1 MHDHTDGP
9 LLLTPGPLTT
19 ARTTR
24 EAMLR
29 DWGSRDRAFLELNA
43 RVRAQ
48 VLGIAEAEDTHVC
61 VPLQG
66 SGTFA
71 VEATIATL
79 VPRAG
84 RLLVLAN
91 GAYGERMAQICEV
104 AGIAHTV
111 RRSPEL
117 EPVRAAAVAEAL
129 AADAAITHVA
139 VVYCETTTGMLNPL
153 ADVAAVVAEHKRGLI
168 VDAMSAFGA
177 LDVSARRIRYDGLA
191 ASSNKCLEGVPGVG
205 LAVLRTAA
213 LQACAG
219 HARSLSLDLYDQW
232 RGFERTNQWRFT
244 PPTHV
249 LAALERALAAH
260 TEEGGAA
267 GRGARYRQN
276 CAVLVEGMRAMGF
289 RTALPDALQA
299 PIIVTFFTPRDPHF
313 RFGEFYDRLASR
325 GFIIYPGKLT
335 QADTFR
341 IGCIGNVAPDDM
353 RQVLVAI
360 RAILQEM
367 RVTEC
372 AP

>member
-1 MHDHTDGP
+1 MEHREENP

-19 ARTTR
+19 APATR
-24 EAMLR
+24 AAMLR

-48 VLGIAEAEDTHVC
+48 VLGIAEADGTHVC

-84 RLLVLAN
+84 RVLVLAN
-91 GAYGERMAQICEV
+91 GAYGERMATICEV

-111 RRSPEL
+111 RRWTEL
-117 EPVRAAAVAEAL
+117 EPVHAAAVAEDL
-129 AADAAITHVA
+129 DADPGISHVA

-153 ADVAAVVAEHKRGLI
+153 EEVAAVVAARSRGLI

-205 LAVLRTAA
+205 LAVLRAAA

-249 LAALERALAAH
+249 LAALDGALAAH
-260 TEEGGAA
+260 AAEGGVP
-267 GRGARYRQN
+267 GRAARYRQN
-276 CAVLVEGMRAMGF
+276 CAVLVDGMRAMGF

-299 PIIVTFFTPRDPHF
+299 PIIVTFYTPKDAHF
-313 RFGEFYDRLASR
+313 RFGDFYDRLAGR

-341 IGCIGNVAPDDM
+341 IGCIGHVDPADM
-353 RQVLVAI
+353 RGALDAI
-360 RAILQEM
+360 RSILQEM
-367 RVTEC
+367 GVTEC